1 MAKDVAEVIGYISNN
16 KSHMVNY
23 VERSLAGE
31 RLRAG
36 FVELTV
42 NQVISKRFIKKP
54 SMDWTPRGA
63 HLLLQIRT
71 RVLNNELENLFRQC
85 NPAFRKAAEPPDFG
99 GPALPLA

>member
-1 MAKDVAEVIGYISNN
+1 MDLSSTPDRSKADLDCLRKMAKDVAEVIGYISNN

-54 SMDWTPRGA
+54 SMDWTS
-63 HLLLQIRT
+63 
-71 RVLNNELENLFRQC
+71 VLDIL
-85 NPAFRKAAEPPDFG
+85 G
-99 GPALPLA
+99 